1 MLTLAASGRTIEA
14 LLDVAPFSENVTV
27 EAVATVPTIGRIK
40 VPLRDQPLTVNTL
53 SSEFIETHAL
63 NDVVSALQH
72 VANVSAY
79 KQYGVYQYSSTTR
92 TPSGSAPTS
101 CCMPA

>member
-1 MLTLAASGRTIEA
+1 MRI
-14 LLDVAPFSENVTV
+14 
-27 EAVATVPTIGRIK
+27 ATVPTIGRIK

-72 VANVSAY
+72 VNGLNFTNFCRWLLMLHRWARGRTA
-79 KQYGVYQYSSTTR
+79 TR
-92 TPSGSAPTS
+92 VEFLKPPRYNRSRLGCPRRA
-101 CCMPA
+101 